1 VEKDCGMSVLETE
14 LLSISVVSLCLCSIC
29 CVLFVFNGKTND
41 IAEEQTTGYG
51 YDELKD
57 FDMGYKDSRQ
67 GKITPFMGRLR

>member
-1 VEKDCGMSVLETE
+1 M
-14 LLSISVVSLCLCSIC
+14 
-29 CVLFVFNGKTND
+29 NKTNY

-57 FDMGYKDSRQ
+57 FDMGYRDPRQ